1 MKKVLIILSVL
12 MAVAVLASGMTIA
25 YAKDNGHGTTPS
37 RSFSDEWLMGKV
49 DAVNVNYV
57 GNGTITVEVNFPG
70 NTSKVD
76 VTVNSDTKYRS
87 WSAPS
92 QDITFADLEN
102 GDWVAVYLSNHIAK
116 EVILLEVPFRLNLSG
131 NVTAVN
137 VSTHQVIVLIKGG
150 GSFTIDLSNA
160 GANILG
166 NISRIQ
172 VGQPVSLTI
181 GNQVSFF
188 YRYFPGLHLG
198 WYIGNGNQGV
208 GPLMKNK
215 DLENKMENLRQKLEQ
230 RYEKWHEQGH
240 D

>member
-12 MAVAVLASGMTIA
+12 MAVAVLASGISIA
-25 YAKDNGHGTTPS
+25 YAKDNGNGIRLS
-37 RSFSDEWLMGKV
+37 KSFSDEWLMGTV
-49 DAVNVNYV
+49 DAVNVNSV
-57 GNGTITVEVNFPG
+57 GNGTITIESNSHG

-76 VTVNSDTKYRS
+76 VTVNSDTKYRA
-87 WSAPS
+87 WRAPW
-92 QDITFADLEN
+92 QDITFAALEN
-102 GDWVAVYLSNHIAK
+102 GDMVAVYLSNHIAK
-116 EVILLEVPFRLNLSG
+116 EVILLEVPFRLQLGG

-137 VSTHQVIVLIKGG
+137 THQVTVLIKGG